1 MAKPHLLL
9 VCSLILNTAIALG
22 CANSY
27 NPRSDQVALYREE
40 AEELRAAAHYYE
52 GEAQRSVQKGGQ
64 DSERAQRYRDFAEQA
79 SVQAE
84 EADRYADEYLG
95 Q

>member
-9 VCSLILNTAIALG
+9 VCSLILNTAIAIG
-22 CANSY
+22 CANGY
-27 NPRSDQVALYREE
+27 KPLSDQVALYREE

-52 GEAQRSVQKGGQ
+52 GEAQRSVQEAGQ

-79 SVQAE
+79 SVQAK